1 MSSSNWLAEISH
13 LTLMLLG
20 QRSAAPP
27 GPVLALQPRAR
38 RLSSLGLSIFFFSQY
53 LGEINVSMDNIY
65 LIIHYI
71 CAYVWERLKVLN
83 SARKKEMK
91 ILILVVLKN
100 WVLKNLR
107 IF

>member
-1 MSSSNWLAEISH
+1 M
-13 LTLMLLG
+13 
-20 QRSAAPP
+20 
-27 GPVLALQPRAR
+27 
-38 RLSSLGLSIFFFSQY
+38 
-53 LGEINVSMDNIY
+53 
-65 LIIHYI
+65 
-71 CAYVWERLKVLN
+71 LN

>member
-1 MSSSNWLAEISH
+1 
-13 LTLMLLG
+13 MLLL
-20 QRSAAPP
+20 
-27 GPVLALQPRAR
+27 LALPWLCNLEQDTYLLWA
-38 RLSSLGLSIFFFSQY
+38 SVFFFPQY

>member
-1 MSSSNWLAEISH
+1 
-13 LTLMLLG
+13 
-20 QRSAAPP
+20 
-27 GPVLALQPRAR
+27 
-38 RLSSLGLSIFFFSQY
+38 
-53 LGEINVSMDNIY
+53 MDNIY